1 MGLVAV
7 ALGIGGPLG
16 IFAALLHTLNHSLAK
31 TLLFCGSGN
40 VLLKYGTR
48 DLNVVCGMLKIMPF
62 TAVLFGGGALALAG
76 MPPFNI
82 FLSEFMTVT
91 AGLARNHLLIIV
103 LLLLLLTL
111 VLAGLVRMAAR
122 VLMAKPPQAVNRGDL
137 GWLTTSPMV
146 ILLVMML
153 AMGTHIPQPVIRI
166 LAGASTIVLS
176 GTHDL
181 PAQRSTWHDFC
192 LQAPHLFRRNTVNV
206 NSSSNRGEA
215 ILAALKTQ
223 FPARCWMKSDKRL
236 NRSPLR

>member
-1 MGLVAV
+1 MEFRFFILVQRDIKRLLAYSSVENMGLVAV

-122 VLMAKPPQAVNRGDL
+122 VLMAKPPQAVNRGEL

-181 PAQRSTWHDFC
+181 PAQRSTWHDF
-192 LQAPHLFRRNTVNV
+192 LPSGTASVSEKHSER
-206 NSSSNRGEA
+206 
-215 ILAALKTQ
+215 
-223 FPARCWMKSDKRL
+223 
-236 NRSPLR
+236 

>member
-91 AGLARNHLLIIV
+91 VDWH
-103 LLLLLLTL
+103 
-111 VLAGLVRMAAR
+111 
-122 VLMAKPPQAVNRGDL
+122 
-137 GWLTTSPMV
+137 V
-146 ILLVMML
+146 I
-153 AMGTHIPQPVIRI
+153 T
-166 LAGASTIVLS
+166 
-176 GTHDL
+176 
-181 PAQRSTWHDFC
+181 C
-192 LQAPHLFRRNTVNV
+192 
-206 NSSSNRGEA
+206 
-215 ILAALKTQ
+215 
-223 FPARCWMKSDKRL
+223 
-236 NRSPLR
+236 

>member
-1 MGLVAV
+1 M

-48 DLNVVCGMLKIMPF
+48 DLNVGGGMLKIMPF

-82 FLSEFMTVT
+82 FLSESTTVT

-103 LLLLLLTL
+103 MLLLLLTL
-111 VLAGLVRMAAR
+111 VLAGLAPDGCAG
-122 VLMAKPPQAVNRGDL
+122 VNGENRRRP
-137 GWLTTSPMV
+137 LT
-146 ILLVMML
+146 
-153 AMGTHIPQPVIRI
+153 GVIRPVHH
-166 LAGASTIVLS
+166 LANGDSAGHDAGDGNAYSTTCHQDPGGRFHYSPLRDALTCLHNVAPGMI
-176 GTHDL
+176 
-181 PAQRSTWHDFC
+181 FC

-206 NSSSNRGEA
+206 NSSSNCGEA
-215 ILAALKTQ
+215 I
-223 FPARCWMKSDKRL
+223 RCLENAVPR
-236 NRSPLR
+236 RGAG